1 MGDSDSENIHS
12 MGFLDRLEIENFKS
26 YKGKHVIGPF
36 KKFTAIIG
44 PNGCGKSNLMDAISF
59 VFGEKTS
66 SLRVR
71 TVKDLIHGAPINKPV
86 SSTASVKAVY
96 CENDGSE
103 ISFTRRIIGSGTEYR
118 IDKNVVPPAEY
129 NKKLKSIGIFV
140 KAKNFLVFQGAV
152 ESIAMKNP
160 KERTQMFEK
169 ISGSGELVS
178 QYETKKQE
186 MQQAEEDTT
195 FNYQKKKGIMA
206 ERKEAKAEKDEAE
219 KYQKLVKEYNDNKLE
234 AHLFKLYHNK
244 KDIEA
249 LNTSLDNS
257 NNALSTLL
265 EKRRR
270 VENELKGKKKEQG
283 EISRK
288 HAVLDR
294 KIKDKENELGELR
307 PIYIKAKENTT
318 HVTQRLETKRKAL
331 AKAQNVHKRHKDE
344 IKHLQNELQEVSDR
358 AQQYEEEIAEESQKE
373 DMELMSSQ
381 LEEYNSLRERVGIQ
395 SSILREDLNKINR
408 DQKSEEEDLE
418 QARQQQADLTAEEN
432 RLNDE
437 IHQLVERKQKL
448 LDYIRTNEER
458 LRKDEGEAETLEQLI
473 SGAEQ
478 RYQELNDKANEYQS
492 KINESKV
499 DKNENIRYQKKQE
512 LLDSLKRLFPGVY
525 GCLIDLCEPV
535 HKRYNIAITKV
546 LGKNM
551 DAVVVDTE
559 KTGKECIQYI
569 KSKNGDPITFLPLDT
584 IQVKALDEKLRQ
596 IGGTAKLVMDVIRC
610 EQPPVKRALLF
621 ACGNALVC
629 DSVGEARKFAF
640 SGQER
645 RKTISL
651 DGTMFQ
657 KSGVISG
664 GASDLR
670 SKAKRWD
677 EKNVEAMKK
686 KRNDCLSQ
694 LKEVAADRRKRPTLD
709 NIKSQVVGLR
719 TRLQYT
725 QREVESNEKR
735 QRDATMQVD
744 LGRQNVQSLKPKIEK
759 YEQSLSDR
767 KKSIEKVQERIK
779 NMEDEIFQDFC
790 QSIGVDNIRQYEE
803 KQLKTQKERSERRL
817 QFSNQKSKLRSQLQ
831 YEQGRDTKA
840 PVKKLLKDIEA
851 DENNIVKL
859 KQNEKNELEA
869 INKETDAVNKLRLEQ
884 QAMKSQLDEK
894 ELQVKD
900 VRKTLNNQA
909 KDVGNKQKE
918 ITSIEAEL
926 EQKRSERH
934 GTLKTCKLDNIPLPF
949 RRGSMEDIE
958 LSGSGSSQ
966 TDTTDQTDSMDTEQD
981 VSEGTRA
988 LLRELDNIQ
997 LDYHSLRRDLKNIKG
1012 ASDVR
1017 NMEKDIFDKLSKLE
1031 TTLQRIQAPN
1041 MKSREKFEGATSRL
1055 QETSELCDRSRER
1068 SRQSKMDF
1076 EKVRRNRY
1084 ERFML
1089 AFDHVAN
1096 NIDENYKKLSN
1107 NPSAQAFLSPE
1118 NAEEPYLEGINYSC
1132 VAPGKRFR
1140 PMDNLSGGEK
1150 TVAALALLFSIRS
1163 CQPAPFFVL
1172 DEIDAALDN
1181 TNINNVSS
1189 YIEKQTENKFQCIVI
1204 SLKEEFYSRAQA
1216 LIGITCEPDQECTVS
1231 RVFSLDLTKYSD
1243 S

>member
-1 MGDSDSENIHS
+1 MHSFNIYI
-12 MGFLDRLEIENFKS
+12 F
-26 YKGKHVIGPF
+26 
-36 KKFTAIIG
+36 
-44 PNGCGKSNLMDAISF
+44 F
-59 VFGEKTS
+59 VF
-66 SLRVR
+66 
-71 TVKDLIHGAPINKPV
+71 
-86 SSTASVKAVY
+86 ST
-96 CENDGSE
+96 
-103 ISFTRRIIGSGTEYR
+103 
-118 IDKNVVPPAEY
+118 
-129 NKKLKSIGIFV
+129 KLC
-140 KAKNFLVFQGAV
+140 
-152 ESIAMKNP
+152 
-160 KERTQMFEK
+160 R
-169 ISGSGELVS
+169 SGELAS
-178 QYETKKQE
+178 DYEKRKVE

-195 FNYQKKKGIMA
+195 FNYQKKKGIVA
-206 ERKEAKAEKDEAE
+206 ERKEAKVEKDEAE
-219 KYQKLVKEYNDNKLE
+219 KYQKLVKEYNDSKLE

-244 KDIEA
+244 KDIKD
-249 LNTSLDNS
+249 LNESLDDK
-257 NNALSTLL
+257 NNILRTLL
-265 EKRRR
+265 EKRAR
-270 VENELKGKKKEQG
+270 VDNELKNKKKEQG
-283 EISRK
+283 ETSRQ
-288 HAVLDR
+288 HALLER
-294 KIKDKENELGELR
+294 KIKDKENELGEMR
-307 PIYIKAKENTT
+307 PKYIKAKENTA
-318 HVTQRLETKRKAL
+318 HVTKRLETKKKSL
-331 AKAQNVHKRHKDE
+331 TKAQNVRKKHKEE
-344 IKHLQNELQEVSDR
+344 IEHLKEELTEVRNR
-358 AQQYEEEIAEESQKE
+358 AQQYEEEIAEESQGE
-373 DMELMSSQ
+373 DMELMASQ

-395 SSILREDLNKINR
+395 TSRLREELNKINR

-418 QARQQQADLTAEEN
+418 QSRQQQTDLTAEEN

-437 IHQLVERKQKL
+437 IHQLAERKQKL

-458 LRKDEGEAETLEQLI
+458 LRIDEGEAQKLEQQI
-473 SGAEQ
+473 SDAE
-478 RYQELNDKANEYQS
+478 RKYKELNDKADGYQS
-492 KINESKV
+492 QINESKV
-499 DKNENIRYQKKQE
+499 DKNENQRFQRKQE

-535 HKRYNIAITKV
+535 HKKYNIAITKV

-559 KTGKECIQYI
+559 RTGKECIQYV

-584 IQVKALDEKLRQ
+584 IQVKAIDERLRQ
-596 IGGTAKLVMDVIRC
+596 IGGAAKLVMDVIRC
-610 EQPPVKRALLF
+610 EQAQVKRALLF

-629 DSVGEARKFAF
+629 DNVEEARKLAY

-645 RKTISL
+645 KKTISL

-664 GASDLR
+664 GASDLS

-686 KRNDCLSQ
+686 KRNDCLAQ
-694 LKEVAADRRKRPTLD
+694 LKELAADRRKRPTLD
-709 NIKSQVVGLR
+709 NLKSQIEGLR

-725 QREVESNEKR
+725 QREVESNENR
-735 QRDATMQVD
+735 QRDLKTQIT
-744 LGRQNVQSLKPKIEK
+744 LGTQNVQSLKPNIKKLEK
-759 YEQSLSDR
+759 SLADR
-767 KKSIEKVQERIK
+767 QKSITATQERI
-779 NMEDEIFQDFC
+779 NNVEDEVFEDFC

-803 KQLKTQKERSERRL
+803 KQLKTQQERAQRRL
-817 QFSNQKSKLRSQLQ
+817 EFSNQESKLKSQLE

-840 PVKKLLKDIEA
+840 PVRKLQKDIEA

-859 KQNEKNELEA
+859 KEAEKRELED
-869 INKETDAVNKLRLEQ
+869 INKETDALSKFRLEQ

-894 ELQVKD
+894 ELQVKE
-900 VRKTLNNQA
+900 VRKVLNNQV
-909 KDVGNKQKE
+909 KEVGHKQKE
-918 ITSIEAEL
+918 ITSIEAEM

-934 GTLKTCKLDNIPLPF
+934 GTLKSCKLDNIPLPF
-949 RRGSMEDIE
+949 KRGSMDDIE

-966 TDTTDQTDSMDTEQD
+966 TETTDSMETDQD

-988 LLRELDNIQ
+988 LVKELDNIQ
-997 LDYHSLRRDLKNIKG
+997 LDYHSLRRDLKNIEG
-1012 ASDVR
+1012 ASEVR
-1017 NMEKDIFDKLSKLE
+1017 NMETEIFNKLNKLE

-1041 MKSREKFEGATSRL
+1041 MKSREKFEGATNRL

-1068 SRQSKMDF
+1068 SRKSKMEFDS
-1076 EKVRRNRY
+1076 VRRKRY
-1084 ERFML
+1084 ERFME
-1089 AFDHVAN
+1089 AFEHVAN
-1096 NIDENYKKLSN
+1096 RIDENYKELSN
-1107 NPSAQAFLSPE
+1107 YSSAQAFLSPE

-1189 YIEKQTENKFQCIVI
+1189 YIEKQTKTNFQCIVI

-1243 S
+1243 